1 MKNKFYLIIL
11 VIFSLSIN
19 QYIANRGAFPIDSF
33 LIYDSAY
40 NIING
45 NHPFKDYWLITGPL
59 LDYVQALF
67 FLIFGINW
75 TSYVLHASLINTV
88 LAIFSFYFFLKIGL
102 KNYYSFIYSLG
113 ISVLAYPSIA
123 TPFIDHHAVIFCIMA
138 CYSISLGILLKK
150 DIFWIL
156 TPIFITF
163 SFFSKQIP
171 SSYFIVLSAFIIL
184 IYFYFL
190 KSINKNV
197 LKNLFIGILLSLSLI
212 TSVFLINE
220 IPIKNFITQYILY
233 PFSLGESRVNALNIN
248 FNNLVSQFKFIYF
261 ILIPLLISTVFL
273 GKIKRKS
280 LVQKKEFLISILFL
294 GTVGIFIYCQLLT
307 KNQVLIFF
315 LIPISAAYSHIYTK
329 KYFNKKYLIYFILVI
344 FVFSTIKYHER
355 FNQNK
360 KFMELVSVDFNL
372 AEDAAKLD
380 KRLKGL
386 KWITPNYHD
395 KPLKEINLLIDV
407 KNVLS
412 KKKGEK
418 IIITDYQFFSSM
430 LNNKFASPNKWYD
443 DRSIPDKKNKY
454 YNMHKNFFL
463 NKIKKNEIKYLFFIG
478 KNTSEMYFF
487 KEFFYE
493 NECIVSNKF
502 NELLLEFDIS
512 KCKF

>member
-75 TSYVLHASLINTV
+75 TSYVLHASFINTA
-88 LAIFSFYFFLKIGL
+88 LSIFSFYFFLKIGL

-280 LVQKKEFLISILFL
+280 LVQKKEFVISILFL

-315 LIPISAAYSHIYTK
+315 LIPISGAYSHIYTK
-329 KYFNKKYLIYFILVI
+329 KYFNKKYLIYFILLI
-344 FVFSTIKYHER
+344 FIFSTAKYHLR
-355 FNQNK
+355 FNQDR
-360 KFMELVSVDFNL
+360 KFIELVNADFSL
-372 AEDAAKLD
+372 AEDANKIDESLS
-380 KRLKGL
+380 GL
-386 KWITPNYHD
+386 KWITPHYLQS
-395 KPLKEINLLIDV
+395 PYTEINLLSEA
-407 KNVLS
+407 KNTLLQA
-412 KKKGEK
+412 KEEK
-418 IIITDYQFFSSM
+418 IIITDYQFFSSL

-443 DRSIPDKKNKY
+443 TQSVPEKENKY
-454 YNMHKNFFL
+454 YNEHKNFFL
-463 NKIKKNEIKYLFFIG
+463 SKIIKNKIKYLYFIG
-478 KNTSEMYFF
+478 KSKNEMYFF
-487 KEFFYE
+487 REFFNQNKCIIPNQI
-493 NECIVSNKF
+493 NEI
-502 NELLLEFDIS
+502 LLEFDMI